1 MQKILIAT
9 DGSEV
14 AEKAIDEGLNL
25 ARKVGA
31 QAILLT
37 VTERWSVLQI
47 ANASRGGASNPISL
61 YEEIAAKHAT
71 DVLEAA
77 AAKAK
82 AAGVPCSTVHKAD
95 ATPAEAI
102 VAEAE
107 RRGVDMIVMA
117 SNNRKGLDK
126 MLVGSQTLKVLALT
140 DKPVLV
146 YR

>member
-1 MQKILIAT
+1 MTSKILIAT
-9 DGSEV
+9 DGSEIT
-14 AEKAIDEGLNL
+14 EKAVDEGLSL
-25 ARKVGA
+25 AKKLGA

-37 VTERWSVLQI
+37 VTERWSAFEI
-47 ANASRGGASNPISL
+47 ARASRATNPIAQ
-61 YEEIAAKHAT
+61 YEELAAKHAT
-71 DVLEAA
+71 GILEAA
-77 AAKAK
+77 GAKAK
-82 AAGVPCSTVHKAD
+82 AAGIIYDAIHKAD

-102 VAEAE
+102 VGEAE

>member
-1 MQKILIAT
+1 MTSKILIAT
-9 DGSEV
+9 DGSEI
-14 AEKAIDEGLNL
+14 AGKAVDEGLSL
-25 ARKVGA
+25 AKKLGA

-37 VTERWSVLQI
+37 VTERWS
-47 ANASRGGASNPISL
+47 AFEMARASHLANPIAQ
-61 YEEIAAKHAT
+61 YEELATKHAT
-71 DVLEAA
+71 RILEAA
-77 AAKAK
+77 GAKAK
-82 AAGVPCSTVHKAD
+82 AAGVSYDTVHKAD

-126 MLVGSQTLKVLALT
+126 ILVGSQTLKVLALT

>member
-14 AEKAIDEGLNL
+14 AEKAVDEGLSL
-25 ARKVGA
+25 AKKVGA

-47 ANASRGGASNPISL
+47 ANASREGAGNPISL
-61 YEEIAAKHAT
+61 YEELAAKHAT
-71 DVLEAA
+71 DILEAA

-82 AAGVPCSTVHKAD
+82 AAGVICDRVHRAN

-126 MLVGSQTLKVLALT
+126 MLIGSQTLKVLALT